1 MLMNIKVG
9 DRVSISPDLTML
21 KDWCE
26 GKVIQVENNPFV
38 GIVVSAETEDANIF
52 FGRADMFKLLKG
64 ETCLQ

>member
-1 MLMNIKVG
+1 M
-9 DRVSISPDLTML
+9 ISPDLTML